1 MRQADTS
8 AVTASPEG
16 GSGNRLST
24 SGNQASQDGKAHFPP
39 NGQMTT
45 PGTPSAPPPSMLI
58 VTIQGLAGVLKVS
71 LKTVERMLKNGDITR
86 MKGLPSDVVRFYLPD
101 VLEELRQGKQ
111 KFGRKAATETTGP
124 QTIDRRP
131 GGNLGLE
138 IEQENAEKTEGGQKR

>member
-1 MRQADTS
+1 
-8 AVTASPEG
+8 
-16 GSGNRLST
+16 
-24 SGNQASQDGKAHFPP
+24 
-39 NGQMTT
+39 
-45 PGTPSAPPPSMLI
+45 MLI

-124 QTIDRRP
+124 QTIDCGP
-131 GGNLGLE
+131 GGNLGQE